1 VESRS
6 IEFARPDRFVAGAA
20 GEGEQR
26 RFYIQ
31 IREGSLLAT
40 VAISRG
46 QLTMLALHLGTVLD
60 EVSRLGAV
68 DTAEADRTVDSG
80 PLEVPL
86 FALFSANQ
94 LQVGWD
100 PVAGIV
106 RVTLSDPEVEPPYS
120 LDVLLTPKMARRFGT
135 RANRVVRDTPA
146 CPLCGQQIAPEG
158 HVCPRL
164 DGYRA
169 FRF

>member
-1 VESRS
+1 MESRRL
-6 IEFARPDRFVAGAA
+6 EFAKPDRFVAGAA
-20 GEGEQR
+20 GDGAQR
-26 RFYIQ
+26 RFYVQ
-31 IREGSLLAT
+31 VREGSLLAT
-40 VAISRG
+40 VAITRG
-46 QLTMLALHLGTVLD
+46 QLTMLSLHLGTVLD
-60 EVSRLGAV
+60 EVARLAAV
-68 DTAEADRTVDSG
+68 DTAEADRTVDVG

-86 FALFSANQ
+86 FALFTANH

-106 RVTLSDPEVEPPYS
+106 RVSLTDPDLEPPYS

-135 RANRVVRDTPA
+135 RAGRVIRDTPA
-146 CPLCGQQIAPEG
+146 CPLCAQQIAPEG

-169 FRF
+169 VRL

>member
-1 VESRS
+1 VESRR
-6 IEFARPDRFVAGAA
+6 IEFARPDRFVAGTA

-68 DTAEADRTVDSG
+68 DTAEADRTVDAG

-86 FALFSANQ
+86 FALFSANE

-106 RVTLSDPEVEPPYS
+106 RVTLSDQDIDPPYS

-146 CPLCGQQIAPEG
+146 CPLCSQQIAPEG

>member
-1 VESRS
+1 VESRR
-6 IEFARPDRFVAGAA
+6 IEFASPDRFVAGAA

-68 DTAEADRTVDSG
+68 GTAEADRTVDSG

-86 FALFSANQ
+86 FALFSANH

-100 PVAGIV
+100 PVAGFI
-106 RVTLSDPEVEPPYS
+106 RVTLSDPDVEPPYC

-135 RANRVVRDTPA
+135 RANRVVRDAPA
-146 CPLCGQQIAPEG
+146 CPLCAQQIAPEG

>member
-1 VESRS
+1 MESRHL
-6 IEFARPDRFVAGAA
+6 EFARPDRFVAGAA
-20 GEGEQR
+20 GDGEQR
-26 RFYIQ
+26 RFYLQ

-40 VAISRG
+40 VAITRG
-46 QLTMLALHLGTVLD
+46 QLTMLSLHLGTVLD
-60 EVSRLGAV
+60 EVSRLAAV
-68 DTAEADRTVDSG
+68 DTAEADRTVDVG

-86 FALFSANQ
+86 FALFTANH

-100 PVAGIV
+100 PVAGTI
-106 RVTLSDPEVEPPYS
+106 RVTLADPAVDPPYS

-135 RANRVVRDTPA
+135 RVTRVVRDTPA
-146 CPLCGQQIAPEG
+146 CPLCAQQIAPEG

-169 FRF
+169 VRL

>member
-1 VESRS
+1 M
-6 IEFARPDRFVAGAA
+6 EFARPDRFVAGAA

-60 EVSRLGAV
+60 EVSRPGAA
-68 DTAEADRTVDSG
+68 DTGPRAAVVHSG

-86 FALFSANQ
+86 FALFSANE
-94 LQVGWD
+94 LPVGWD
-100 PVAGIV
+100 PADGIV
-106 RVTLSDPEVEPPYS
+106 
-120 LDVLLTPKMARRFGT
+120 
-135 RANRVVRDTPA
+135 
-146 CPLCGQQIAPEG
+146 
-158 HVCPRL
+158 
-164 DGYRA
+164 
-169 FRF
+169 